1 MAASSS
7 KCRFGEVGL
16 EMIVELTYDEWA
28 AMGPELGHRQRVST
42 WCVGD
47 WLNYGEQKWGEK
59 YAQALELTGLSYS
72 TLTGAAWVAR
82 EFTSC
87 RRRQKLEWWPHSEAA
102 GLDVDSQDAVLD
114 WCETYVD
121 DHDDHPKRSELRDQ
135 VRLHR
140 REQVVESLA
149 EMKGKYRVVY
159 ADPPWQYNDSGASA
173 EGSFGKAEDHY
184 PTMPTEDIANLPIEA
199 HSRPN
204 SVLFMW
210 VTVPMLPEAW
220 KVLEGWGFTYKT
232 HIVWDKDAH
241 VVGNYVSCQHEL
253 LLICTR
259 GSCTPD
265 ELTPMIDSVQ
275 TVKLAKR
282 KHSAKPEDFRTKI
295 IQRLYTRGPY
305 LEMFGRHQV
314 DGWTVYG
321 NQIGTPVRDLASSS
335 NTSAVS
341 R

>member
-1 MAASSS
+1 
-7 KCRFGEVGL
+7 
-16 EMIVELTYDEWA
+16 
-28 AMGPELGHRQRVST
+28 
-42 WCVGD
+42 
-47 WLNYGEQKWGEK
+47 
-59 YAQALELTGLSYS
+59 
-72 TLTGAAWVAR
+72 
-82 EFTSC
+82 
-87 RRRQKLEWWPHSEAA
+87 
-102 GLDVDSQDAVLD
+102 
-114 WCETYVD
+114 
-121 DHDDHPKRSELRDQ
+121 
-135 VRLHR
+135 
-140 REQVVESLA
+140 
-149 EMKGKYRVVY
+149 
-159 ADPPWQYNDSGASA
+159 
-173 EGSFGKAEDHY
+173 
-184 PTMPTEDIANLPIEA
+184 MPTEDIANLPIEA